1 MATTSANKVKFGLS
15 NAHYAV
21 YDDETGKYG
30 TPVPIKGSVN
40 LTMDPEG
47 DSSKFYADNVAY
59 YATNK
64 NSGYSG
70 SLEIAF
76 VEKQLQI
83 DLLGF
88 VDDGG
93 LLLEMTD
100 AQPKSFALLFEI
112 DGNVNKQRCVFYN
125 CTLARPTNEAST
137 TEDTVEPQ
145 TSTLDITAI
154 GRDLDFKGE
163 SKNVVKGVIDNSAEN
178 KTKYDGFYTAVLLPT
193 KEA

>member
-21 YDDETGKYG
+21 YDDEAGTYD

-88 VDDGG
+88 VDDSG

-100 AQPKSFALLFEI
+100 AQPKSFALLFEL

-125 CTLARPTNEAST
+125 CTAT
-137 TEDTVEPQ
+137 TEDTVEPK
-145 TSTLDITAI
+145 TSTLELTAI

-163 SKNVVKGVIDNSAEN
+163 SRNVVKGVIDNSAEN